1 MIAERHP
8 LLIDIISEQKTSCQN
23 PPGPVLIKE
32 LMKHHTRSLFIEW
45 HEPVTLEMIS
55 AFSQFVPQ
63 KVKVNLIIRK
73 QGEECTESQSKK
85 TRQCRLR
92 KRDHIDKM
100 KMLHMSDLLGALV
113 YYGFDLNEYK
123 HDSDSVFISLYK
135 TREKSDD
142 LIQRGWF
149 ISIPR
154 VGLGGKV
161 FKLYKIRTMYPFA
174 RYLHTF
180 MVRTHGFDHSCKIDS
195 DFRITPLGK
204 YLRKFFLDELA
215 QIMNIL
221 KGDMTLI
228 GVRPLCQETLALYP
242 PDLQNLRLKFKP
254 GLLPPFYADLPRNY
268 KELFESERNYLNSK
282 YQSPFKTDIK
292 LVAKIIYNLV
302 TYKKRQVT
310 LESSCH
316 SI

>member
-1 MIAERHP
+1 
-8 LLIDIISEQKTSCQN
+8 
-23 PPGPVLIKE
+23 
-32 LMKHHTRSLFIEW
+32 
-45 HEPVTLEMIS
+45 
-55 AFSQFVPQ
+55 
-63 KVKVNLIIRK
+63 
-73 QGEECTESQSKK
+73 
-85 TRQCRLR
+85 
-92 KRDHIDKM
+92 
-100 KMLHMSDLLGALV
+100 
-113 YYGFDLNEYK
+113 
-123 HDSDSVFISLYK
+123 
-135 TREKSDD
+135 
-142 LIQRGWF
+142 
-149 ISIPR
+149 
-154 VGLGGKV
+154 
-161 FKLYKIRTMYPFA
+161 
-174 RYLHTF
+174 